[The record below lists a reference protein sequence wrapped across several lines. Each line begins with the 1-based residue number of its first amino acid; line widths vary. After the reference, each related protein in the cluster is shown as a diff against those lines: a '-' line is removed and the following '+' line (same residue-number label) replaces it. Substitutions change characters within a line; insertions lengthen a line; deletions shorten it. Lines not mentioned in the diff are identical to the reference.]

1 MLPNLTAASAQNCGG
16 VLNPT
21 ANKNNGHALPAAFLK
36 ACAFLKKK
44 HNVVLLIIALLCLI
58 TIADYAAMGLARRTL
73 LFYMPDT
80 GQELVEER
88 MIAYTGSQETD
99 IIRYVEEVILGPV
112 SLEAEPLLDRG
123 SRLEA
128 LLLREDVVYLDLS
141 EEAAI
146 PPPTGRLR
154 DNLITLSEGI
164 RRNFPFVKD
173 ICIFV
178 AGNEVFTK

>member
-1 MLPNLTAASAQNCGG
+1 
-16 VLNPT
+16 LNRLKVKI
-21 ANKNNGHALPAAFLK
+21 NKNNGHAPPAALLK
-36 ACAFLKKK
+36 VCAFLKKK
-44 HNVVLLIIALLCLI
+44 HTLVLLAITLLCM
-58 TIADYAAMGLARRTL
+58 TAVADYAAMGLARRTF
-73 LFYMPDT
+73 LFYVPDT

-88 MIAYTGSQETD
+88 MTAYTGSQETD
-99 IIRYVEEVILGPV
+99 ITRYVEEVILGPV
-112 SLEAEPLLDRG
+112 SLEAEPLLNRG

-128 LLLREDVVYLDLS
+128 LLLREDAVYLDLS

-154 DNLITLSEGI
+154 GNLITLSEGI

-173 ICIFV
+173 IRIFV